1 MYSFMDTVISWLL
14 FVFGVSIPFYLILG
28 AIGIS
33 GFREITTYE
42 KYDTFYYRL
51 NASVKILLSIIIVLI
66 ATFAIWWIGA
76 IITFALL
83 ASYASLKNGWRKMYL
98 AGFLIL
104 SVIIG
109 TVWGYAPYEPL
120 SIVSMALHTPVS
132 KFTTIWTWPPYFSI
146 LGYEHNLTLQS
157 LYYSLQISFRFTA
170 AVVASLLLVM
180 TNTPAQIIKTLS
192 KFKIP
197 DPIIFSLVVAMK
209 TVPAVFESFDTS
221 IKISMMRGYGG
232 NKPKFLRPFVILAAA
247 IGSIVPTIVHL
258 LRGAKDIGIS
268 ADTRAFRAYP
278 TRTYYVQTPFKRE
291 DYIFSGILIM
301 MVVGTIIAIMMGFG
315 RAIPYLT

>member
-1 MYSFMDTVISWLL
+1 MYGIVDTIISWLL
-14 FVFGVSIPFYLILG
+14 FIFGVSIPFYLILG

-33 GFREITTYE
+33 GFREITSYE
-42 KYDTFYYRL
+42 KYDSFYYNV
-51 NASVKILLSIIIVLI
+51 NASVKILLSFVIVI
-66 ATFAIWWIGA
+66 VAAFSIWWIGA
-76 IITFALL
+76 IITFAFL
-83 ASYASLKNGWRKMYL
+83 ASYITLKNGPRKVYL
-98 AGFLIL
+98 AGLLVL
-104 SVIIG
+104 STIIG

-120 SIVSMALHTPVS
+120 SIVSMALNTPVS
-132 KFTTIWTWPPYFSI
+132 HFTTIWTWPPYFSI

-157 LYYSLQISFRFTA
+157 LYYSFQISFRFSA
-170 AVVASLLLVM
+170 AIVASLLLVM

-192 KFKIP
+192 RFKIP

-232 NKPKFLRPFVILAAA
+232 NKPKFLRPFIILGAA

-278 TRTYYVQTPFKRE
+278 SRTYFMLTPFKRE
-291 DYIFSGILIM
+291 DYFFLGFIFAIVIM
-301 MVVGTIIAIMMGFG
+301 AAVAIMMGFG

>member
-1 MYSFMDTVISWLL
+1 MYSLLDTVISWLL

-42 KYDTFYYRL
+42 KYDSFYYRL

-132 KFTTIWTWPPYFSI
+132 KFTTIWTWPHYFSI
-146 LGYEHNLTLQS
+146 LGYEHHLTLQS

-221 IKISMMRGYGG
+221 IKISLMRGYGG
-232 NKPKFLRPFVILAAA
+232 NKPRFLRPFVILGAAV
-247 IGSIVPTIVHL
+247 GSIVPTIVHL

-278 TRTYYVQTPFKRE
+278 TRTYYVLTPFKRE
-291 DYIFSGILIM
+291 DYIFSGILIL
-301 MVVGTIIAIMMGFG
+301 MVIGTIIAIMMGFG

>member
-146 LGYEHNLTLQS
+146 LGYEHKLTLQS

-258 LRGAKDIGIS
+258 LRGARDIGIS

>member
-1 MYSFMDTVISWLL
+1 MYSLLDTAISWLL

-33 GFREITTYE
+33 GFREITSYE
-42 KYDTFYYRL
+42 KYDTFYYNL
-51 NASVKILLSIIIVLI
+51 NASIKILLSVVIVLI

-76 IITFALL
+76 IITFGLL
-83 ASYASLKNGWRKMYL
+83 ASYVTLKNGWRKMYL
-98 AGFLIL
+98 TGFLIL
-104 SVIIG
+104 SIIIG

-120 SIVSMALHTPVS
+120 GIVSMALHTPVS
-132 KFTTIWTWPPYFSI
+132 SFTTVWTWPPYFSI
-146 LGYEHNLTLQS
+146 LGYEPHLTLQS
-157 LYYSLQISFRFTA
+157 LYYSFQISFRFTA

-192 KFKIP
+192 RFRIP
-197 DPIIFSLVVAMK
+197 DPVIFSLVVAMK

-221 IKISMMRGYGG
+221 IKISLMRGYGG

-247 IGSIVPTIVHL
+247 VSCIVPTIVHL

-278 TRTYYVQTPFKRE
+278 SRSYFMQTPFKRE
-291 DYIFSGILIM
+291 DYIFSGILVIM
-301 MVVGTIIAIMMGFG
+301 VTATIIAIMMGFG

>member
-1 MYSFMDTVISWLL
+1 MYSILDTVISWLL
-14 FVFGVSIPFYLILG
+14 FLFGISIPFYLILG
-28 AIGIS
+28 AIGIA

-51 NASVKILLSIIIVLI
+51 NASVKIMLSIIIVLI
-66 ATFAIWWIGA
+66 ATFSIWWIGA
-76 IITFALL
+76 IITFGLL
-83 ASYASLKNGWRKMYL
+83 ASYKSLKNGWRKMYL

-104 SVIIG
+104 SIIVG

-120 SIVSMALHTPVS
+120 SIVSMALKTPVS
-132 KFTTIWTWPPYFSI
+132 KFTTVWTWPPYFSI
-146 LGYEHNLTLQS
+146 LGYEHHLTLQS
-157 LYYSLQISFRFTA
+157 IYYSLQISFRFTA

-209 TVPAVFESFDTS
+209 TVPAVFDSFDTS

-232 NKPKFLRPFVILAAA
+232 NKPRFLRPFVVLAAA
-247 IGSIVPTIVHL
+247 IGSIVPTMVHL

-278 TRTYYVQTPFKRE
+278 SRTYYIMTPFKRE
-291 DYIFSGILIM
+291 DYIFSGVLVM
-301 MVVGTIIAIMMGFG
+301 MVVMTVIAIMVGFG